1 LGSSN
6 YITNFVGEVSQHSE
20 YFAFGETFIEEHKDS
35 HNSPYKFNGKELDEE
50 SGLYYYGA
58 RYYDPRISIWAS
70 IDPLVEQTMD
80 AYGYCNLNPVNL
92 IDPTGMSSEDPG
104 EFEKDKDGKW
114 KKTTD
119 KGDDIG
125 IDFYHFDEK
134 DKDGNQ
140 ITVAI
145 DKKLNTA
152 VIPNGREKLSGT
164 KRDATVDWNNIY
176 DEWKNDTGPEKSYFE
191 AYHPAINDIKV
202 NHLWGSAY
210 SDFLD
215 SGKKSDIG
223 VLAYFVPILDNWL
236 TAHNMQVQMMGSF
249 RVDFYKIG
257 DKVINLVTD
266 TKSRTSFYL
275 HLPVSN
281 YRRGK
286 GIIKENGMWY
296 PPIQGENTT
305 FQTYLFLTTPKK

>member
-1 LGSSN
+1 MLVRNRHGLAYSYRYAFQGQELDPETGMEAFQLRLWDGRLGRWLSPDPLAEKYPN
-6 YITNFVGEVSQHSE
+6 
-20 YFAFGETFIEEHKDS
+20 A
-35 HNSPYKFNGKELDEE
+35 SPYN
-50 SGLYYYGA
+50 
-58 RYYDPRISIWAS
+58 
-70 IDPLVEQTMD
+70 
-80 AYGYCNLNPVNL
+80 YCLGNP
-92 IDPTGMSSEDPG
+92 IIHTDPTGRSVDG
-104 EFEKDKDGKW
+104 EFEKDKNGKW
-114 KKTTD
+114 QKTST
-119 KGDDIG
+119 KGDEIG
-125 IDFYHFDEK
+125 LDFYHTDNK

-145 DKKLNTA
+145 DKKFNTA
-152 VIPNGREKLSGT
+152 IIPNGREKLSGT
-164 KRDATVDWNNIY
+164 KRDATVDWSNVY

-191 AYHPAINDIKV
+191 AYHPAINDIKA

-215 SGKKSDIG
+215 SGKKADIG
-223 VLAYFVPILDNWL
+223 VLSHFVPILDNWL
-236 TAHNMQVQMMGSF
+236 TAQNMQVQMMGSF
-249 RVDFYKIG
+249 RTDFYKMG
-257 DKVINLVTD
+257 DNILNIVTD

-281 YRRGK
+281 YRRGQ